1 MKTAMQE
8 LLQILESKILPC
20 DDDNSYVYGMN
31 VAHANLIYNIKNGF
45 LEKEKEQIKTAF
57 ASGWNWNSD
66 PEKYYQETY
75 VQKEDKTFKQ
85 KSKWTSVDNTKQH
98 IIDIMKADEDDGLYK
113 TFDTDPDKKH

>member
-8 LLQILESKILPC
+8 LIDELESIKG
-20 DDDNSYVYGMN
+20 YKYGGL
-31 VAHANLIYNIKNGF
+31 VIRLIKDK

-75 VQKEDKTFKQ
+75 NQQEDKTFKQ
-85 KSKWTSVDNTKQH
+85 KSKWTNQKQH

-113 TFDTDPDKKH
+113 E